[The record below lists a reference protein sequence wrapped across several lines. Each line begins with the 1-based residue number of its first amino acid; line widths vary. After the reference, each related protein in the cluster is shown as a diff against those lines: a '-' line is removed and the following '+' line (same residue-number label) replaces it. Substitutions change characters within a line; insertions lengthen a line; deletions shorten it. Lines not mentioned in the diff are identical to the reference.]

1 MKNINQSYKPI
12 PNGLRARIFLIQIL
26 ILWEKL
32 AKTIFYTLFLLI
44 SFLCFSLL
52 NFFSVL
58 PYFVHI
64 ISLCVFIFLFM
75 FILFFTLKNFKLPSK
90 IDAVRRIEIDNN
102 AEHRPL
108 STVFDKP
115 GLNSNSNLWAI
126 HYVNMLEYSTS
137 LNKIKLRSVFIK
149 VDPLCLRLPILI
161 LFLFIY
167 FSNHS
172 VLVDRVHA
180 AILPQPNNLEKNIQ
194 GVFTGWLTPPE
205 YTKKQPILL
214 INSEEP
220 ISSPY
225 GSILSA
231 RVFGGEGKITLHMDD
246 KVEDFIKIDDENSSI
261 ESIIN
266 KDTNL
271 SIFQDKNIIY
281 TKNIKS
287 IPDFSPKVEFVE
299 KPKATIKGILDI
311 NYIFGDDYAVTKLYA
326 QISLK
331 NNLEVETQDYIK
343 FDIPFDNSD
352 EIQTIGRYYHD
363 LTEHIWAGLPVK
375 ISLNAED
382 FVGQT
387 GSSELLEILL
397 PEKNF
402 NNLIAV
408 SVINQRKNLAWYK
421 DKPYNI
427 GLILEEISELPE
439 FDNKLNV
446 AKEWLLEAATLL
458 KKDVNINSL
467 DSNNNQFV
475 IDLLWKTALFIE
487 SGQLAVAENELRRAQ
502 EDLKEALSQ
511 GNEGTEIEDMV
522 SNLDTALKKYLEELE
537 NPMDIDAPQVSESDN
552 PGDRGGE
559 NGAQSNE
566 RENLEEKLDEIADLA
581 ASGSLDEAQEQLENM
596 QDMSEALDRDA
607 LGEALGEQ
615 EGAETPMAMQQ
626 ISEMMQQQE
635 ALMEDSF
642 EQSLNSAQA
651 DQKTPGS
658 GPVNAGK
665 EQEMLRKQLE
675 DVMHE
680 ISESDNPMPEELGRA
695 ERAMKQAERELQR
708 GRPDRA
714 QTAQGR
720 AIEELK
726 KAAEK
731 IDKMH
736 SGDGPS
742 QMAGDSGNNNSRDQ
756 RDPLGRVPPGQG
768 TSPGGDVGLP
778 NKQNVTK
785 AKEIVKELYEKA
797 ETSQE
802 GTVERKYVD
811 SLLDWY

>member
-1 MKNINQSYKPI
+1 MNSKQSSKSI
-12 PNGLRARIFLIQIL
+12 PAGLSVRIFLAQIL

-44 SFLCFSLL
+44 LFLCLSLL
-52 NFFSVL
+52 NFFSMIAYTFHILTLCTFVL
-58 PYFVHI
+58 G
-64 ISLCVFIFLFM
+64 FIC
-75 FILFFTLKNFKLPSK
+75 ILFFTLKNFKWPSK
-90 IDAVRRIEIDNN
+90 IDSARRIEIDNN
-102 AEHRPL
+102 ATHRPI
-108 STVFDKP
+108 STIFDTP
-115 GLNSNSNLWAI
+115 GINKDSNLWDI
-126 HYVNMLEYSTS
+126 HYSNMLEYSTS
-137 LNKIKLRSVFIK
+137 LKKLKLRSVFMK
-149 VDPLCLRLPILI
+149 LDPLCLRLPLLI
-161 LFLFIY
+161 LFSFIY
-167 FSNHS
+167 FSNQS
-172 VLVDRVHA
+172 VWVDRVHA
-180 AILPQPNNLEKNIQ
+180 AILPHADISDIGVQ
-194 GVFTGWLTPPE
+194 GTFTGWLTPPE

-214 INSEEP
+214 MDSDEA
-220 ISSPY
+220 ISSPS
-225 GSILSA
+225 GSVLSA
-231 RVFGGEGKITLHMDD
+231 RVFGGEGNITLHMDD
-246 KVEDFIKIDDENSSI
+246 KIEDFIKIDDENASI
-261 ESIIN
+261 ESIID
-266 KDTNL
+266 KDTDI
-271 SIFQDKNIIY
+271 SVFQNNNVLFNKY
-281 TKNIKS
+281 IKS
-287 IPDFSPKVEFVE
+287 IPDKIPTVEFIE
-299 KPKATIKGILDI
+299 NPKSTIKGILDI
-311 NYIFGDDYAVTKLYA
+311 NYVFGDDYSVIKLFA
-326 QISLK
+326 EISLK
-331 NNLEVETQDYIK
+331 NKLEIKTQDQIK
-343 FDIPFDNSD
+343 FNIPFENSD
-352 EIQTIGRYYHD
+352 EIQTFGRYYHD
-363 LTEHIWAGLPVK
+363 LTEHIWAGLPVN
-375 ISLNAED
+375 IVLNVED
-382 FVGQT
+382 FVGQK
-387 GSSELLEILL
+387 GKSDVVEILL
-397 PEKNF
+397 PEKQF
-402 NNLIAV
+402 NNLIAL
-408 SVINQRKNLAWYK
+408 SVINQRKSLAWGK
-421 DKPYNI
+421 DTPHNV
-427 GLILEEISELPE
+427 GQILEEISESPE
-439 FDNKLNV
+439 FENKLNI
-446 AKEWLLEAATLL
+446 AKEWLLEAANILNKDKNAKTL
-458 KKDVNINSL
+458 N
-467 DSNNNQFV
+467 SNNYNFV

-502 EDLKEALSQ
+502 EDLREALSQ
-511 GNEGTEIEDMV
+511 GNEGTEIDDMV

-537 NPMDIDAPQVSESDN
+537 NPMDIDAPQLSESDN

-559 NGAQSNE
+559 NGAQANDK
-566 RENLEEKLDEIADLA
+566 ENLEEKLEEIADLA

-596 QDMSEALDRDA
+596 QDMTEAMDRDA

-626 ISEMMQQQE
+626 ISEMMQEQE

-768 TSPGGDVGLP
+768 TSPGGDIGLP
-778 NKQNVTK
+778 SQQNVTK
-785 AKEIVKELYEKA
+785 AKEIVKELYKKA
-797 ETSQE
+797 ESSQE
-802 GTVERKYVD
+802 GSVERKYVD